1 MSNFNKNV
9 KSLYQI
15 KISKNIDAEYIP
27 YFEDLARMMI
37 LQIILQFM
45 YHIRDPEQNTFFT
58 LEFFELLMY
67 IILGVS
73 VYWLLFKKVIKLT

>member
-1 MSNFNKNV
+1 MSNF

-15 KISKNIDAEYIP
+15 KISENIDDEYIP

-45 YHIRDPEQNTFFT
+45 YHIRDPNQNNFLT